1 MFVAHEVLLD
11 VSFAVARARF
21 AESVRDG
28 WLADA
33 SGRAHADGL
42 SGLIRVGP
50 FGAVLGASKLVRVQ
64 ILEPVPRDDNVALPV
79 RWEAVGATG
88 RLFPVFDA
96 DLVLTATDAG
106 KTLVA
111 LMGVYR
117 APLAGVGSGLDRL
130 VLHRVAT
137 ATVRSLL
144 QRVAE
149 KLAEPDAHQVISTPN
164 GVAGVANGPL
174 PGAGIEPEVSF

>member
-28 WLADA
+28 WLTDA

-64 ILEPVPRDDNVALPV
+64 ILEPVPRDDTVALPV
-79 RWEAVGATG
+79 RWEAVGAIG

-96 DLVLTATDAG
+96 DLVLSATDAG

-111 LMGVYR
+111 LRGSTAHR
-117 APLAGVGSGLDRL
+117 WRGSAPGWTGSCCTGWPR
-130 VLHRVAT
+130 RPFA
-137 ATVRSLL
+137 RCC
-144 QRVAE
+144 
-149 KLAEPDAHQVISTPN
+149 K
-164 GVAGVANGPL
+164 
-174 PGAGIEPEVSF
+174 VSRKSSPSRTRIR